1 MAEDATNVDTK
12 LQESIQIETA
22 LLKAMSL
29 RTNFEMYAS
38 SINRKRVLET
48 TDVLLNDY
56 KKYFDLY
63 NEHKEIDFNL
73 FFTQFSQTWHG
84 SNLSDEDIN
93 FYRDYV
99 FPAIEKAQGQEVET
113 SLLGLLQKTTLD
125 SIVSTAQQEFNVD
138 ELISILDQYRT
149 KQSEIVKEYDDDR
162 YTASKIDYSVL
173 DKSKGIPW
181 FMDSLQ
187 SSLGGLVAGQLII
200 AAAASGAG
208 KSAFVISQ
216 AVAAFKNL
224 NEVGSKSPI
233 LYFNSEGTAA
243 DVQTRFYSNLFK
255 DVVRGGFEQCFENIE
270 RITETYTKKY
280 NEDLF
285 SIFQMEGVGVQYVI
299 SKIKKYNPSFVIID
313 IADALAPEED
323 PRSLKKLYDTLRQV
337 SNNHCPI
344 LITSQSKDVEFYDQ
358 KEGKTT
364 NKKFLSQ
371 KDLHGSNVGKQG
383 AADTIITIGKDD
395 TNPLIRYINTPKKKR
410 GQPVKVTAEIEEIYS
425 NYKEFTF

>member
-1 MAEDATNVDTK
+1 MQIDVDTK
-12 LQESIQIETA
+12 LQESVTLETA
-22 LLKAMSL
+22 LLKAMSN
-29 RTNFEMYAS
+29 RHNFETYAD

-48 TDVLLNDY
+48 TDILLHDY
-56 KKYFDLY
+56 KKYFELY
-63 NEHKEIDFNL
+63 PTHKEIDFSI

-99 FPAIEKAQGQEVET
+99 FPAIEKTKGSEVES
-113 SLLGLLQKTTLD
+113 SLLGLLQKNTMD
-125 SIVSTAQQEFNVD
+125 S
-138 ELISILDQYRT
+138 LISLAKKDFCADVLIEELDRYKS

-162 YTASKIDYSVL
+162 FTATKIDYSVL
-173 DKSKGIPW
+173 DKTKGIPW

-187 SSLGGLVAGQLII
+187 SGLGGLVAGQLVIV
-200 AAAASGAG
+200 AAPSGAG

-216 AVAAFKNL
+216 AVAAFIRL
-224 NEVGSKSPI
+224 NETESTQPI
-233 LYFNSEGTAA
+233 LYFNSEGTVA
-243 DVQTRFYSNLFK
+243 DVQARFYSNLFK
-255 DVVRGGFEQCFENIE
+255 GVLKGGFEQVYENIDKVVA
-270 RITETYTKKY
+270 TFTKKY

-285 SIFQMEGVGVQYVI
+285 SIFQMEGVGVQYVV
-299 SKIKKYNPSFVIID
+299 SKIKKYNPAFVIID

-323 PRSLKKLYDTLRQV
+323 PKSLKKLYDTLRQV

-344 LITSQSKDVEFYDQ
+344 LITSQSKDVEYYDQ

-410 GQPVKVTAEIEEIYS
+410 GQPVKITAEILEQYS
-425 NYKEFTF
+425 YYQEFTF

>member
-1 MAEDATNVDTK
+1 MQPEVDTK

-22 LLKAMSL
+22 LLKAMSK
-29 RTNFEMYAS
+29 RENFETYKSA
-38 SINRKRVLET
+38 INRKRILET

-56 KKYFDLY
+56 QKYFSLFP
-63 NEHKEIDFNL
+63 EHKEIDFSV

-84 SNLSDEDIN
+84 SNLSDEDIA

-99 FPAIEKAQGQEVET
+99 FPAINKAEGQEVES
-113 SLLGLLQKTTLD
+113 SLLGLLQKNTMD
-125 SIVSTAQQEFNVD
+125 SLINLAKQDFNVD
-138 ELISILDQYRT
+138 EMSEILDKYRT

-162 YTASKIDYSVL
+162 FTASKIDYSVL
-173 DKSKGIPW
+173 DKSNGIPW
-181 FMDSLQ
+181 FMDALQ
-187 SSLGGLVAGQLII
+187 ASLGGLVPGQLII
-200 AAAASGAG
+200 VAAPSGAG
-208 KSAFVISQ
+208 KSAFVISE
-216 AVAAFKNL
+216 AVAAFKKL
-224 NEVGSKSPI
+224 NEMKSTQPI

-255 DVVRGGFEQCFENIE
+255 DVVKGGFEQCYANVE

-285 SIFQMEGVGVQYVI
+285 SIFQMEGVGVHYVI

-344 LITSQSKDVEFYDQ
+344 LITSQSKDVEYYDQ

-410 GQPVKVTAEIEEIYS
+410 GQPVKVTCEILEQYS
-425 NYKEFTF
+425 YYKEFTF